1 MTTLIFIENVLG
13 SGQAVKL
20 TEDFGDYSVVR
31 DLRPGEHARLVVS
44 LFKTITVEEVALGG
58 RLYEDMDEATL
69 TRECPPRYL
78 PINGA
83 ALATAGRVG
92 AMSYSR
98 SAADLCVD
106 A

>member
-58 RLYEDMDEATL
+58 RLVA
-69 TRECPPRYL
+69 
-78 PINGA
+78 
-83 ALATAGRVG
+83 ATATIANLPGPSVLERRFG
-92 AMSYSR
+92 
-98 SAADLCVD
+98 
-106 A
+106 